1 MADAGKPTHCPDGHD
16 ETFWVH
22 LVGQPCEPATHEDLE
37 RAWHAAHAW
46 LDGVVGASFSST
58 LGHVHLP
65 SSTGVPLGV
74 DASAVDPSQAYLLL
88 ARARRGDE
96 PTDAIYIGLVGQTVT
111 GPWRG
116 LAGFYLPYCGEC
128 QELGERVAEILD
140 WMPQE
145 AVALDPQRLPEALR
159 PRDGWFDD
167 RMLLGIKPN
176 GVGTDE
182 ADSSWRIWR
191 PDIDA
196 DATAA
201 ALVCCGPMM
210 HGLSNIVFTDK
221 PLTELP
227 AILSVVAEQLTDP
240 TAEPV
245 VSVRLGSRELLHATA
260 GGLRSHPDGEGVVS
274 VTVRGRVSR
283 TKIPADW
290 GVYVLH
296 DTKGGAPRAPVI
308 SRSLDGT
315 ARMLRATGLL
325 GVTGSAMTAY
335 YWPSGSGVVAWGH
348 LLQLRDYVAHA

>member
-1 MADAGKPTHCPDGHD
+1 VTDARKPAHCPDGHD
-16 ETFWVH
+16 EKFWVH
-22 LVGQPCEPATHEDLE
+22 LVGQPCDPATHEDLD
-37 RAWHAAHAW
+37 RAWHAAHTW
-46 LDGVVGASFSST
+46 LDGVVDASFSST
-58 LGHVHLP
+58 LGQVHLP
-65 SSTGVPLGV
+65 SSMGVPLGV

-96 PTDAIYIGLVGQTVT
+96 PTVAIYIGLVGQTVT

-116 LAGFYLPYCGEC
+116 LTGFYLPYCGEC
-128 QELGERVAEILD
+128 QELDERVAEILD

-176 GVGTDE
+176 GDGTGE
-182 ADSSWRIWR
+182 ADSSWRAWR
-191 PDIDA
+191 PDMVA

-210 HGLSNIVFTDK
+210 RGLANVVFTDS
-221 PLTELP
+221 PLTDLP
-227 AILSVVAEQLTDP
+227 DILSVVAEQLNDP

-245 VSVRLGSRELLHATA
+245 VSVRLGSRELLLATA
-260 GGLRSHPDGEGVVS
+260 GGLRSHPDGEGVVD

-290 GVYVLH
+290 GVYALQ
-296 DTKGGAPRAPVI
+296 DTDGGEPGAPQI

-315 ARMLRATGLL
+315 ARMIRATGRL
-325 GVTGSAMTAY
+325 GVPGSAMTVH
-335 YWPSGSGVVAWGH
+335 YWPSKPGVVAWDH
-348 LLQLRDYVAHA
+348 LLQLRGRVAH